1 MKKSLQMRLIMLIVV
16 VAFLSA
22 TMVGAVNMYLS
33 VSSTKDKVAESNQ
46 TIASQIASEIERFM
60 IDVQGLVE
68 ALAISPTAYSMDAAA
83 VREMIVAA
91 QQKNPQYELIFVMDT
106 NGMQI
111 ARTSGNLAN
120 RADRAYFKEALSGKT
135 FFTDTYISAFTNA
148 PTITI
153 STPIKN
159 PAGKIVGVFAAD
171 ISLKAIWEI
180 AAKSTIGQSG
190 YIDVVDYKGTL
201 IAHPNKERVL
211 KNENV
216 ATLPYIKDVITGK
229 AGSAEGQST
238 VGTASLV
245 AYAPMKMLKW
255 GVLTYLPTAE
265 ITAMVS
271 KSLVSIALLILV
283 ASILAGIAAIYL
295 AKSIIKPLNRLAKD
309 ADQIA
314 EGNLSNVISASG
326 VTEVDTLAA
335 SLETMRLGLRDI
347 VTNIMKSSEQMAAAS
362 EELTASAEQSSQA
375 TEQVAVVIS
384 EVAHGVSRQTK
395 ALDGTA
401 AITEEMSAGVQQIA
415 ANANLVENTTDRTT
429 AAAAT
434 GRNTV
439 EAAVRQMSKIEESV
453 SGSAQIVA
461 KLGDSSKQIGE
472 IIDTIAGIASQT
484 NLLALNA
491 AIEAARAGEQ
501 GRGFA
506 VVAEEVRKLA
516 EGSEQAARQI
526 ATIISQIQ
534 ADTEGAVVA
543 MNQGTK
549 EVAAG
554 ANVVQSAGA
563 TFNDI
568 ANQLGGVSGQI
579 KEITAA
585 IHELAQGSQQI
596 VASVRDI
603 DQVSKQT
610 AEQTETVSAAT
621 EEQAAAMGEIAS
633 SSQSLAKLAEE
644 LQHSIRR
651 FRV

>member
-1 MKKSLQMRLIMLIVV
+1 MLIVV

-33 VSSTKDKVAESNQ
+33 ISSTKDKVAESNQ

-190 YIDVVDYKGTL
+190 YIDVIDYKGNL

-216 ATLPYIKDVITGK
+216 ATLPYIKDVISGK
-229 AGSAEGQST
+229 PGSSEGQST
-238 VGTASLV
+238 VGTDSLV

-283 ASILAGIAAIYL
+283 AAILAGIAAIYL

-314 EGNLSNVISASG
+314 DGNLSNVISVSG

-375 TEQVAVVIS
+375 TEQVAIVIS

-434 GRNTV
+434 GRSAV

-501 GRGFA
+501 GKGFA

-534 ADTEGAVVA
+534 EDTEGAVVA